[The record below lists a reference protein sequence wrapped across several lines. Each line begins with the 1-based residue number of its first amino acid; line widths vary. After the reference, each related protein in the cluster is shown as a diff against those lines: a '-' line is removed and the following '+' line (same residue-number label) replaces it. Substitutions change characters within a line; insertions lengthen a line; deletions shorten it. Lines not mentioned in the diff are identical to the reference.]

1 MCSPTYGRSSL
12 LGGLQIPKRK
22 VFVSYHHGND
32 QAYYNAF
39 SQHFSANYN
48 VITDRSLDR
57 NIDSV
62 NTDYVMRKIRED
74 YLTGTSATIV
84 LCGAETPNRKYVDWE
99 IKATLDKKH
108 ALIGIKLPTA
118 RSAQN
123 GNIIV
128 PDRFAHNHHTGYAI
142 WVTWDDLINSGHTL
156 GHYINLA
163 VEHAQNNANRID
175 NSFPLMSRNKS
186 SSYSY

>member
-1 MCSPTYGRSSL
+1 MGAYNPTL
-12 LGGLQIPKRK
+12 LGGLHIPKRK

-32 QAYYNAF
+32 QAYYDAF
-39 SQHFSANYN
+39 SEHFSTNYN

-108 ALIGIKLPTA
+108 ALIGVRLPTA
-118 RSAQN
+118 RGDQN
-123 GNIIV
+123 GIFV
-128 PDRFAHNHHTGYAI
+128 PSRFAANHRTGYAI
-142 WVTWDDLINSGHTL
+142 WVTWNDLINSGQTL

-175 NSFPLMSRNKS
+175 NSSPLMSRNKS

>member
-1 MCSPTYGRSSL
+1 MCISSYGRASL
-12 LGGLQIPKRK
+12 LGGLQVPKRK

-39 SQHFSANYN
+39 SQHFSENYN

-57 NIDSV
+57 NIDSI

-74 YLTGTSATIV
+74 HLTGTSATIV

-108 ALIGIKLPTA
+108 ALIGVILPTA
-118 RSAQN
+118 RAAQN

-128 PDRFAHNHHTGYAI
+128 PDRFYDNHHTGYAV
-142 WVTWDDLINSGHTL
+142 WVTWDDLINSGQTL
-156 GHYINLA
+156 GYYINLA
-163 VEHAQNNANRID
+163 VEHAQSNSHRID
-175 NSFPLMSRNKS
+175 NSFPLMLRNKS
-186 SSYSY
+186 SNYSY